1 MSITAP
7 TTDGWADGTKIDT
20 YTLVPPVAPLALA
33 KGVNNIYYASNG
45 PATADGT
52 VDPSLQCIISPALY
66 NSGRKK
72 VSVARTKGTRTKST
86 LRGKSC

>member
-1 MSITAP
+1 V
-7 TTDGWADGTKIDT
+7 IDT
-20 YTLVPPVAPLALA
+20 TVLDIQPLDLA
-33 KGVNNIYYASNG
+33 SGVNNIYYSSNG

-52 VDPSLQCIISPALY
+52 VDPSLQCIVSPAIY
-66 NSGRKK
+66 NNGRKK